1 MTSFGGCKC
10 TVEFLCIYKIQLS
23 LIIIV
28 VPFSLIAYL
37 CTSTC
42 NDFSSSFSKIDV
54 NHSIIKK
61 KSLPDLVS
69 GDQILVI
76 GRGLTKTEGIISIS
90 DYNMYSL
97 FSCMS

>member
-1 MTSFGGCKC
+1 MTSFGVSKC

-28 VPFSLIAYL
+28 VPVSLIAYL
-37 CTSTC
+37 CTSTS
-42 NDFSSSFSKIDV
+42 NDFSSSLTL
-54 NHSIIKK
+54 IKK

-97 FSCMS
+97 SSCMS

>member
-1 MTSFGGCKC
+1 MTSFGVSKC
-10 TVEFLCIYKIQLS
+10 TVEFLCIYKIQRS

-28 VPFSLIAYL
+28 VPVSLIAYL
-37 CTSTC
+37 CTSTS
-42 NDFSSSFSKIDV
+42 NDFSSSLTL
-54 NHSIIKK
+54 IKK

-76 GRGLTKTEGIISIS
+76 GRGLTKTKGIISIS

-97 FSCMS
+97 SSCMS

>member
-1 MTSFGGCKC
+1 MTSFGVSKC

-28 VPFSLIAYL
+28 VPVSLIAYL
-37 CTSTC
+37 CTSTS
-42 NDFSSSFSKIDV
+42 NDFSSSLTL
-54 NHSIIKK
+54 IKK

-90 DYNMYSL
+90 DYI
-97 FSCMS
+97 FIK